1 MSWSIVRKGCT
12 ASPPKKEKKKEGASG
27 NNVRTILYRGI
38 HKYGAY
44 YLMLIPLF
52 VCLFIFCYLPMTG
65 IAYAFTNY
73 SPFHLDFDF
82 IGCENFR
89 NLFASAG
96 FWQAFRNTLEIS
108 TIRLLLITVGS
119 IGLALLLDELRC
131 VWFRKLTQTMVYIPH
146 FMSWVV
152 VASIFT
158 MFLSPKTGLVNS
170 VISALGGEPI
180 YFLASKSW
188 WRPWLYII
196 SCWKEIGWGAII
208 YVSALAGVDMEQHE
222 AAIMDGANRI
232 QRVLHVTLPA
242 ISGTIMVVFILNL
255 AKILNLFDPVWVLQN
270 PMVINESDV
279 IETYVYRMGISG
291 SQYGISTAAGLF
303 KSVISV
309 AFVILGNKISKKITG
324 EEVI

>member
-1 MSWSIVRKGCT
+1 MNQ
-12 ASPPKKEKKKEGASG
+12 KKELVLQKPLSKRIRKNLAHYIMLTPLLCSLL
-27 NNVRTILYRGI
+27 VFSYFPMVGI
-38 HKYGAY
+38 
-44 YLMLIPLF
+44 F
-52 VCLFIFCYLPMTG
+52 
-65 IAYAFTNY
+65 YAFTNY
-73 SPFHLDFDF
+73 SPFHVDYDFVWFD
-82 IGCENFR
+82 NFKT
-89 NLFASAG
+89 LFASPG

-108 TIRLLLITVGS
+108 TVRLVLVTLGS
-119 IGLALLLDELRC
+119 ILLALLLDEIRT
-131 VWFRKLTQTMVYIPH
+131 VWFKKLTQTFVYIPH

-158 MFLSPKTGLVNS
+158 MFLSPKTGMVNS
-170 VISALGGEPI
+170 VLKAFGQDAI
-180 YFLASKSW
+180 YFLADKNW

-196 SCWKEIGWGAII
+196 SVWKEIGWGAII

-232 QRVLHVTLPA
+232 QRVLHITLPA

-270 PMVINESDV
+270 SMVINVSDV
-279 IETYVYRMGISG
+279 IETYVYRMGISS

-309 AFVILGNKISKKITG
+309 FFVLAGNKLSKKITG

>member
-1 MSWSIVRKGCT
+1 
-12 ASPPKKEKKKEGASG
+12 
-27 NNVRTILYRGI
+27 
-38 HKYGAY
+38 
-44 YLMLIPLF
+44 
-52 VCLFIFCYLPMTG
+52 
-65 IAYAFTNY
+65 
-73 SPFHLDFDF
+73 
-82 IGCENFR
+82 
-89 NLFASAG
+89 
-96 FWQAFRNTLEIS
+96 
-108 TIRLLLITVGS
+108 
-119 IGLALLLDELRC
+119 
-131 VWFRKLTQTMVYIPH
+131 
-146 FMSWVV
+146 
-152 VASIFT
+152 
-158 MFLSPKTGLVNS
+158 
-170 VISALGGEPI
+170 
-180 YFLASKSW
+180 
-188 WRPWLYII
+188 
-196 SCWKEIGWGAII
+196 
-208 YVSALAGVDMEQHE
+208 MEQHE